1 MLNAPKRLANT
12 GQHIEGFWLSLV
24 GSMHPLIFQ
33 GERDVMTRRDAY
45 MPDFSRFGAPIYNL
59 VKFAWGVINVAV
71 TSRLV
76 TELPFVGTGGGG
88 GR

>member
-1 MLNAPKRLANT
+1 MRPNDWRILPNT
-12 GQHIEGFWLSLV
+12 LRVFGSLSWV
-24 GSMHPLIFQ
+24 PCNPLIFQ
-33 GERDVMTRRDAY
+33 GEREVMTRRAAY
-45 MPDFSRFGAPIYNL
+45 MLDFSRFGAPIYNL